1 MLQHKRRRFTGGGR
15 GVLGEGRVVGG
26 TRAGSGAGPDGA
38 APELLRLR
46 CRLRR
51 QAGRQAAVPPLRA
64 CAGPAPGA
72 PSKCSP
78 PAWTP
83 CVAPR
88 TLPPPC
94 SRLPQAGHRDVW
106 ARRGA
111 RGGLWRGVVWSVVAW
126 CGAVRRAVLCTY
138 GAGVWAAH
146 DVGSGACHRPPS
158 AVPVPQCVL
167 AWLHGCPQ
175 AHEEGGE
182 GEDEVWSPR
191 LQQKRKKRGGW
202 RRRGSDSEEEG
213 RSDGS
218 NAGDKS
224 DEEGEE
230 AQGEGE
236 EEGGGEKAEA
246 GQDGEQLA
254 QEVQEQQQPQDE
266 RAAAAAPAPPP
277 AASADG
283 A

>member
-1 MLQHKRRRFTGGGR
+1 ISKCREAIRECVRYCDEAEGDVPIPSELFDSDGELDLDHIFCSKCR
-15 GVLGEGRVVGG
+15 GNESDEENDIILCDGMCN
-26 TRAGSGAGPDGA
+26 RAYHV
-38 APELLRLR
+38 R
-46 CRLRR
+46 CL
-51 QAGRQAAVPPLRA
+51 VPPVNPEELPEDEGWLCPA
-64 CAGPAPGA
+64 CDRKVTG
-72 PSKCSP
+72 
-78 PAWTP
+78 W
-83 CVAPR
+83 
-88 TLPPPC
+88 
-94 SRLPQAGHRDVW
+94 
-106 ARRGA
+106 RRGCPLDY
-111 RGGLWRGVVWSVVAW
+111 RK
-126 CGAVRRAVLCTY
+126 
-138 GAGVWAAH
+138 
-146 DVGSGACHRPPS
+146 
-158 AVPVPQCVL
+158 L
-167 AWLHGCPQ
+167 ATEMFGHAEEPE